1 MRWRKRIPAL
11 IIYIMFTVGVIG
23 HSISHTLDLMV
34 FLTPFFLL
42 GMGIFVIHSDI
53 LGKNHKFLIFLIITY
68 VITFSIEA
76 LGVETGLV
84 FGDYVYGTTLGFHVI
99 GVPLVIGFNWVLVVV
114 GSVKV
119 AKKITGNNIFA
130 AILGGSISTTFDY
143 FLEPVAI
150 KMDYWTWAGGD
161 IPIQNYVAWFVIAT
175 VFSYIFLKF
184 TVRTR
189 SDLPIHYLFVQSIFF
204 LILQIVFFF

>member
-99 GVPLVIGFNWVLVVV
+99 GVPLVIGFNWVLVEERIFGYGGWEHNAVDLYALLSPSDDMRLRFVV
-114 GSVKV
+114 EDTGRGIPADEVQRVVEFGKRGSNRQ
-119 AKKITGNNIFA
+119 GDHGWR
-130 AILGGSISTTFDY
+130 LRSHQGTT
-143 FLEPVAI
+143 
-150 KMDYWTWAGGD
+150 W
-161 IPIQNYVAWFVIAT
+161 
-175 VFSYIFLKF
+175 
-184 TVRTR
+184 
-189 SDLPIHYLFVQSIFF
+189 
-204 LILQIVFFF
+204 